1 MPSNYNF
8 EYNVDI
14 VFCIDCTE
22 SMDNILNIV
31 KGRALGLYDDIQCKM
46 SSKGKKISQLRV
58 RLIGF
63 RDYVAYADEFRRKV
77 HPNEPMMVT
86 DFFSFKQDAHKLE
99 VSVKSLYPVG
109 GGDIQEDG
117 LEALA
122 YAIRSQWSVT
132 GDKDRHV
139 IVLWTDAEPHALG
152 YGEGTLRYPKG
163 MAKSFDELTEWWD
176 KSMPKKNSKRLI
188 LFAPDQGCW
197 TAISS
202 QWDNSVHYP
211 SKAGDGLQNLD
222 YQTILSCI
230 AESIG

>member
-1 MPSNYNF
+1 MPSNYKF

-86 DFFSFKQDAHKLE
+86 DFFSFPQDAHKLE
-99 VSVKSLYPVG
+99 ISVKSLYPVG
-109 GGDIQEDG
+109 GGDIQG
-117 LEALA
+117 G
-122 YAIRSQWSVT
+122 RF
-132 GDKDRHV
+132 R
-139 IVLWTDAEPHALG
+139 
-152 YGEGTLRYPKG
+152 
-163 MAKSFDELTEWWD
+163 
-176 KSMPKKNSKRLI
+176 
-188 LFAPDQGCW
+188 
-197 TAISS
+197 
-202 QWDNSVHYP
+202 
-211 SKAGDGLQNLD
+211 
-222 YQTILSCI
+222 
-230 AESIG
+230 SIGLCHPIPMVCDRGQRSPCNCFMDGCGAARSRLWRGHIALPQGNGEEF